1 MSELKIMPNEL
12 FVTEYGAVIRTRCP
26 KDSITDE
33 MIHQRVVAAN
43 LAAGD
48 FVRIQTTNHAGTAIL
63 HFCEYMVYDRRSEM
77 KRMEVNDRDIKQ
89 YEDVSFS
96 IMRARDWQATPAAP
110 KTKPEQGAFVVKSK
124 GFGNFDVEDA
134 DGLVVKS
141 FSKDSGGKA
150 AAEAFVN
157 RPAV

>member
-1 MSELKIMPNEL
+1 MKITPNEL
-12 FVTEYGAVIRTRCP
+12 FVTEHGAVIRTRCP
-26 KDSITDE
+26 KEHITDQ

-48 FVRIQTTNHAGTAIL
+48 SIRVQVTNHDGSAIL
-63 HFCEYMVYDRRSEM
+63 HFCEYLVYDRRSEM
-77 KRMEVNDRDIKQ
+77 KRLEVNDREIKQ

-96 IMRARDWQATPAAP
+96 IMRMRDWHATPAAP
-110 KTKPEQGAFVVKSK
+110 KAEPDQGVYVVRSK

-134 DGLVVKS
+134 AGIVVKS
-141 FSKDSGGKA
+141 FSKDMGGRA

-157 RPAV
+157 LPAV